1 MPIEAVQKISDS
13 ELEIMRVLWK
23 AQDALPVSEIRK
35 RLKAKTGW
43 EDTTIETLVQRL
55 VKKGAVTQET
65 RPVYYY
71 SPAVSEEEYTRQA
84 TAQLIDKVYSGSAR
98 NLVAA
103 LISAESLSPDEI
115 DELRDM
121 FRSGRQS

>member
-1 MPIEAVQKISDS
+1 MQEA
-13 ELEIMRVLWK
+13 RH
-23 AQDALPVSEIRK
+23 
-35 RLKAKTGW
+35 
-43 EDTTIETLVQRL
+43 
-55 VKKGAVTQET
+55 
-65 RPVYYY
+65 VYYY

-84 TAQLIDKVYSGSAR
+84 TEQLIDKVYSGSAR